1 MELTCQEIQ
10 AALEALQ
17 PGQMWIQPLF
27 RDGECQAGIDVGCDH
42 TGCLV
47 HYEVYGVAQFQQLH
61 KTTASAALMVYEEAR
76 RWDLDEPCWILE
88 TDFK

>member
-1 MELTCQEIQ
+1 MALTQQEIQ
-10 AALEALQ
+10 AALEALE

-27 RDGECQAGIDVGCDH
+27 RDGEYQGGVEVGCDH

-47 HYEVYGVAQFQQLH
+47 HYWVDATAQFQQLH

-76 RWDLDEPCWILE
+76 RWDLDEPYHILE
-88 TDFK
+88 TRF